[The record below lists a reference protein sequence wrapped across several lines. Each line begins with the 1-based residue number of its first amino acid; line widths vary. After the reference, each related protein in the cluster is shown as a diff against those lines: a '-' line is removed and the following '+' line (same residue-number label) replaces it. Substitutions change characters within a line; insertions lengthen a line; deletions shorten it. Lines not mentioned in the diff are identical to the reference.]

1 MFMQLLVVLEVSVPS
16 DASLRYCI
24 AMDGTQNSLH
34 LHPTHCLSLCRVGT
48 AEMACRLNAR

>member
-34 LHPTHCLSLCRVGT
+34 LHPTHCLSLCKVGT
-48 AEMACRLNAR
+48 AEMACRLDAR